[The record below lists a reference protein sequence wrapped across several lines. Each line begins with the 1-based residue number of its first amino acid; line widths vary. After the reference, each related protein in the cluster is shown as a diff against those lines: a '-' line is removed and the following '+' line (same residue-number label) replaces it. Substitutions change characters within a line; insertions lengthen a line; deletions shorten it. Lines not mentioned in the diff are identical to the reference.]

1 MARVLILSSWVAH
14 GHVGLSAGAPALQAL
29 GHGVTELPT
38 VMLSNHPGWPHVSGD
53 AVECACL
60 QGMIDALDANGWL
73 AQVDTVQTGYLP
85 TEDHVG
91 LACGLIDRLR
101 PSRGGTRLVVDPV
114 LGDHPKGLY
123 LPEAVAVA
131 LRDRLVPRADVL
143 TPNRFEL
150 GWLSGQPVASLA
162 EARRAA
168 ETLAGQVGEV
178 LVTSP
183 PLGEGETGLLA
194 VTADTAR
201 LWRTARFDAIPN
213 GTGDVFAALV
223 AAGLAPAAAMGQLSA
238 LVRASR
244 SAPHLRIAEAAGDW
258 TRAHPLEPET

>member
-14 GHVGLSAGAPALQAL
+14 GHVGLSAAAPALQAL
-29 GHGVTELPT
+29 GHGVTGLPT
-38 VMLSNHPGWPHVSGD
+38 VMLSNHPGWPHVSGK
-53 AVECACL
+53 AVDCACL

-73 AQVDTVQTGYLP
+73 AEVDTVLTGYLP
-85 TEDHVG
+85 TEDHVR
-91 LACGLIDRLR
+91 LASGLIDRLR
-101 PSRGGTRLVVDPV
+101 RSQGSTRLVVDPV
-114 LGDHPKGLY
+114 LGDDPKGLY

-131 LRDRLVPRADVL
+131 LRDSLMPRADVL
-143 TPNRFEL
+143 TPNLFEL
-150 GWLSGQPVASLA
+150 GWLSGQPVSTLA

-168 ETLAGQVGEV
+168 ETLAGQAGDV

-183 PLGEGETGLLA
+183 PLGDGETGLLA
-194 VTADTAR
+194 VTANTVR

-213 GTGDVFAALV
+213 GTGDLFAALI
-223 AAGLAPAAAMGQLSA
+223 AAGLAPGAAMGHLSA

-258 TRAHPLEPET
+258 TRAHPLEPES